1 MVICFNCSST
11 TKKALDDLLRGGDYK
26 NYAELIS
33 CAVENFAVLHSHL
46 GTKDSMVIETPRP
59 SAGESVDIRSNA
71 HSLRLSRQ
79 NLSRGPGR
87 PVLPGNRPAIPDM
100 FLLHDL
106 VNESPKFSSLPT
118 DEKQNGEDIPLN
130 RWIFGQYNK
139 LLPAKASCRA
149 LAQMLKTTPDGLDLS
164 KTAWRIAEEAWA
176 LGDVLAAWDI
186 FYGFLR
192 DDTLATA
199 FPTTSDGRRRYA
211 NQFVGSVNREGQIS
225 GLLFDLKLINF
236 AKGDRRRILLTE
248 PGWKFALMHS
258 AVLDDADD
266 KPARK
271 FTEQETQFLLAHISR
286 NVPAENF
293 AYRSILE
300 AISGG
305 ADNPDKIDAALLK
318 HSSRDTQQRLSKSFL
333 STQRSGAISRMVDL
347 GLIARAREGVKVSY
361 LITLSVGAEFLK
373 RKK

>member
-1 MVICFNCSST
+1 
-11 TKKALDDLLRGGDYK
+11 
-26 NYAELIS
+26 
-33 CAVENFAVLHSHL
+33 
-46 GTKDSMVIETPRP
+46 
-59 SAGESVDIRSNA
+59 
-71 HSLRLSRQ
+71 
-79 NLSRGPGR
+79 
-87 PVLPGNRPAIPDM
+87 M